1 LLAESQETP
10 FMKNKTSNDF
20 NKDTAVGFSKTADKT
35 KGKKAD
41 AIVYA
46 TVSHEEMTIKA
57 FKDKLWT
64 KCEMTLESLFRIC
77 DSSYEQ
83 AFSAAH
89 FKEKLESL
97 ELGLSGAEINR
108 LIGIFDEDLSG

>member
-1 LLAESQETP
+1 VKTKDEFDP
-10 FMKNKTSNDF
+10 FTN
-20 NKDTAVGFSKTADKT
+20 VTAD
-35 KGKKAD
+35 GKKEGKSKAKVD
-41 AIVYA
+41 TIVYA
-46 TVSHEEMTIKA
+46 SVSHEEMTVKA
-57 FKDKLWT
+57 FKDKLW
-64 KCEMTLESLFRIC
+64 KKAEMTLESLFRIC

-97 ELGLSGAEINR
+97 DLGLSGAEINR

>member
-1 LLAESQETP
+1 
-10 FMKNKTSNDF
+10 MKNKTGTDF
-20 NKDTAVGFSKTADKT
+20 GKGTTVGFEQSKDKT

-46 TVSHEEMTIKA
+46 TVSHEEMTVKN
-57 FKDKLWT
+57 FKDKLWK

-97 ELGLSGAEINR
+97 ELGLSNAEINR

>member
-1 LLAESQETP
+1 
-10 FMKNKTSNDF
+10 M
-20 NKDTAVGFSKTADKT
+20 
-35 KGKKAD
+35 
-41 AIVYA
+41 YA